1 MDAGTRSFPG
11 RSQREPAGRRRA
23 PNRPAITTGTES
35 AAPQC
40 LSAQCSGKPIAK
52 PRAMI
57 RALTTAR
64 TRMIHIAAEGT
75 AAPGTDH
82 ADSPVSRPNREEGD
96 SELLVG
102 RETVRE
108 QHRDESG
115 GDDRAGKDDPHE
127 PQGYRGTDRSPA
139 PAVGAR
145 RASGRRH
152 RHGDGPTTRA
162 PGTAPEHS
170 PRGRTIPRL
179 RFTPGPRRVMD
190 ASRLCD
196 APAPYREDRDST
208 RTPLT
213 ARAESATESPS
224 TSTGSRGIRRRHNPL
239 LVACRGGAYGRARPA
254 VFAGRARGA
263 PPAGIEPAT

>member
-35 AAPQC
+35 AAPQR

-145 RASGRRH
+145 RPA
-152 RHGDGPTTRA
+152 DGVTVTVTDRPPGA
-162 PGTAPEHS
+162 PGLPRSTRPGAGRFPGCGSRPDPVGSWTRPGCATPRRRTAKTAI
-170 PRGRTIPRL
+170 RR
-179 RFTPGPRRVMD
+179 GPR
-190 ASRLCD
+190 
-196 APAPYREDRDST
+196 
-208 RTPLT
+208 
-213 ARAESATESPS
+213 
-224 TSTGSRGIRRRHNPL
+224 
-239 LVACRGGAYGRARPA
+239 
-254 VFAGRARGA
+254 
-263 PPAGIEPAT
+263 

>member
-35 AAPQC
+35 TAPQRV
-40 LSAQCSGKPIAK
+40 SAQCSGKPIAK

-75 AAPGTDH
+75 AAPGADH

-127 PQGYRGTDRSPA
+127 AQGYRGTDRSPA
-139 PAVGAR
+139 PAVGAPGLEDPNSMWHLHTGPTCECR
-145 RASGRRH
+145 GPGPSVYAAAARHHQGIAPPPNLLANRSTSKVTPSSRSWRH
-152 RHGDGPTTRA
+152 RQQ
-162 PGTAPEHS
+162 
-170 PRGRTIPRL
+170 
-179 RFTPGPRRVMD
+179 GPRRNGVFAD
-190 ASRLCD
+190 HPFDGVLA
-196 APAPYREDRDST
+196 
-208 RTPLT
+208 
-213 ARAESATESPS
+213 ARSGRVDDPTVRYAARNP
-224 TSTGSRGIRRRHNPL
+224 GSRPDPGGRSG
-239 LVACRGGAYGRARPA
+239 VA
-254 VFAGRARGA
+254 
-263 PPAGIEPAT
+263 